1 MKIGIRY
8 ETVYRYDRAVRFS
21 PHDVRLFPRSDRFV
35 QIARLDFRTRPET
48 TVRFGR
54 DIFDNVVASCFFEKA
69 AQTLELHLEIDV
81 EIVKKNPFDFVLA
94 RRAVQMPFAYEE
106 DIASIIYAYCQRQT
120 GDKISLPGWR
130 LPMQDSPRETVAT
143 LVELT
148 KLLHHTIS
156 YQRREEGTAQAP
168 AETLRLRRGACRDT
182 AVLLAEILRETGLAA
197 RVVSG
202 YLRETDEEI
211 RRAEGSLHAWTEV
224 FLPGAGWVG
233 LDPTNGILCNDN
245 FIAAAVGLRPADIT
259 PISGS
264 FYHRDRVPAE
274 MQSRL
279 ELMTL

>member
-35 QIARLDFRTRPET
+35 QIARLDFQTKPET

-54 DIFDNVVASCFFEKA
+54 DVFDNVVASCFFEEA
-69 AQTLELHLEIDV
+69 AEALELRLAIDLEV
-81 EIVKKNPFDFVLA
+81 VKKNPFEFVLA
-94 RRAVQMPFAYEE
+94 RRAVQMPFAYED
-106 DIASIIYAYCQRQT
+106 DIASIICAYCHRQT
-120 GDKISLPGWR
+120 GDKISLPDWTSPTPG
-130 LPMQDSPRETVAT
+130 SPRETVAT

-148 KLLHHTIS
+148 KLLHRTIS
-156 YQRREEGTAQAP
+156 YQRREEGAAQPP

-182 AVLLAEILRETGLAA
+182 AVLLAEILRDAGMAA

-202 YLRETDEEI
+202 YLREADEEI

-245 FIAAAVGLRPADIT
+245 FIAAAVGLRPADVT

-279 ELMTL
+279 ELITL

>member
-1 MKIGIRY
+1 MKTGIRY
-8 ETVYRYDRAVRFS
+8 ETIYRYDRAVRFS

-48 TVRFGR
+48 AVRFGR
-54 DIFDNVVASCFFEKA
+54 DVFDNVVASCYFEKEA
-69 AQTLELHLEIDV
+69 EALELHLEIDV

-106 DIASIIYAYCQRQT
+106 EIASIICAYCQRQT
-120 GDKISLPGWR
+120 GDKISLPDWT
-130 LPMQDSPRETVAT
+130 PPTSDSPRETVTT

-148 KLLHHTIS
+148 KLLHRTIS
-156 YQRREEGTAQAP
+156 YQRREEGAAQAP
-168 AETLRLRRGACRDT
+168 AETLRLGCGACRDT
-182 AVLLAEILRETGLAA
+182 AVLLAEMLRDAGMAA

-202 YLRETDEEI
+202 YLREADEKI

-274 MQSRL
+274 MQSRI
-279 ELMTL
+279 ELMML